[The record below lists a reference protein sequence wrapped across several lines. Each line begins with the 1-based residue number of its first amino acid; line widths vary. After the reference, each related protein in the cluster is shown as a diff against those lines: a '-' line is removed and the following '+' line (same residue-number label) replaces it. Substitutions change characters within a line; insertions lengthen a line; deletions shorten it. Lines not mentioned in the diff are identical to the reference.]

1 MQVQALLTKHAKRA
15 GMADFALASS
25 AGAPRRSGPAAG
37 GALGGA
43 SKWRLASKGVDDYQV
58 G

>member
-1 MQVQALLTKHAKRA
+1 VQALLTKHAKRA